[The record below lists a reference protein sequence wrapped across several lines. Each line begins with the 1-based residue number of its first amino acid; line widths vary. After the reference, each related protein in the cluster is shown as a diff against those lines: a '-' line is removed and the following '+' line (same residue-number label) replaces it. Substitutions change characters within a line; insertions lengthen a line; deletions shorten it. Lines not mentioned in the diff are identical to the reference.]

1 MEKKVIKKFEVGR
14 QYSMRSACDHDCV
27 WTYQVVART
36 RCTITIVEVG
46 CSTLRQVCRVW
57 NSEWLGA
64 ECCNPLGRY
73 SMSPVLSAE

>member
-1 MEKKVIKKFEVGR
+1 MEKKEIKKFKVGR

-36 RCTITIVEVG
+36 RCTITIVQVG
-46 CSTLRQVCRVW
+46 HRQKQVCRVR

>member
-1 MEKKVIKKFEVGR
+1 MEKKEIKKFKVGR

-36 RCTITIVEVG
+36 RCTITIVSHRGV
-46 CSTLRQVCRVW
+46 RQVCRVR
-57 NSEWLGA
+57 NSERLGA